1 MSQSLKQKAEEL
13 LSLAGVK
20 LNGTMPHD
28 IQIHDSEVYRRV
40 FSQGSLG
47 LGESYV
53 DGLWDCKKLDEFFFH
68 ILKANLDNKIKKS
81 SLIIHILKAKF
92 NNRQRKSKAFEI
104 GEKHYDLGNDL
115 YKAMLDK
122 RMTYTCGY
130 WKNAKDLE
138 EAQEAK
144 LDLVCKK
151 LNLKKGDKVLD
162 IGCGWGSFLK
172 FASEKYG
179 IKGVGITVSKEQVS
193 LAQKLCKRLPIEIRL
208 QDYKD
213 LLKSHE
219 KFDYIVSLGMF
230 EHVGYKNYKT
240 FFSVVNNV
248 LKENGLFLLH
258 TIGSNKPVTNTEPWI
273 SKYIFP
279 NSMLP
284 SISQISKYSEDLF
297 VMEDWHNF
305 GADYDKTLMTWFKNF
320 NKNWPELKLKTNK
333 NRERKY
339 DERFYR
345 MWKYYLLSC
354 AGLFRARKSQLWQIV
369 FSRNG
374 VKGGYESVR

>member
-92 NNRQRKSKAFEI
+92 N
-104 GEKHYDLGNDL
+104 
-115 YKAMLDK
+115 
-122 RMTYTCGY
+122 
-130 WKNAKDLE
+130 
-138 EAQEAK
+138 
-144 LDLVCKK
+144 LVCKK
-151 LNLKKGDKVLD
+151 LGLKKGDKVLD

-172 FASEKYG
+172 FAAEKYG